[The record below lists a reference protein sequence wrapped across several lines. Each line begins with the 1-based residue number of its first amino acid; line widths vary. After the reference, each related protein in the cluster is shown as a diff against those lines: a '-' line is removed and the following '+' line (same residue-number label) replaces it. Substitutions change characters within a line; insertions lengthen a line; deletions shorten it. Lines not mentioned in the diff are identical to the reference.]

1 MFSPF
6 WPSLPGP
13 GCPPNEL
20 FLAQI
25 FLETRLGVGNL
36 RPASGPPSKVI
47 WPSAPLPNCSNCMNC
62 LVMLHFTILPSL
74 QLIVL
79 NTYKELLVSNRTINM
94 LYVLFCA
101 FVISCGN
108 QAWISLKF
116 HNFPC
121 FTDILNSKEQN
132 CWWKISTAFQSLQS

>member
-1 MFSPF
+1 
-6 WPSLPGP
+6 
-13 GCPPNEL
+13 
-20 FLAQI
+20 
-25 FLETRLGVGNL
+25 
-36 RPASGPPSKVI
+36 
-47 WPSAPLPNCSNCMNC
+47 MNC

-108 QAWISLKF
+108 QA
-116 HNFPC
+116 
-121 FTDILNSKEQN
+121 
-132 CWWKISTAFQSLQS
+132 